1 VGGGAHVSSSHSC
14 PRCPPACLFLLTLHC
29 TSLPSPHTSKAQP
42 LFSDRFEAAAPPPTV
57 PLPNRREDAAPGG
70 VAARRLQSRP
80 RQRFVVCFVSVLFLP
95 NPLNPPRLTHC
106 CWLLCC
112 IGGSGSEQIGTTG
125 LPQRASS
132 WPPTTATS
140 AASRVRA
147 ACCVRPLSSPPP
159 RLRGFAFCVKGKCYC
174 QIKGFDH
181 LQ

>member
-1 VGGGAHVSSSHSC
+1 MSSSHSC

-132 WPPTTATS
+132 WPAYYGDIRRLKGTCCLLRTPPLQPSATAQGF
-140 AASRVRA
+140 
-147 ACCVRPLSSPPP
+147 CL
-159 RLRGFAFCVKGKCYC
+159 LR
-174 QIKGFDH
+174 
-181 LQ
+181 